1 MEYKLNLGDKSGK
14 TFKKTVSGAEAKVFF
29 GKKMGDKIEGDKVG
43 LEGYEFQIMG
53 GSDYCG
59 FPMRPDVAG
68 GTRKR
73 ILITKGIGNRDNWG
87 GRRRRRTVVGNMIS
101 DKITQINLKI
111 LKQGKAPLEAPAAK
125 EGETKEAKA
134 GPKPEAKEKKK

>member
-1 MEYKLNLGDKSGK
+1 MEYKLNLGDPKTGK
-14 TFKKTVSGAEAKVFF
+14 TFKKDVKEAEAKVFF
-29 GKKMGDKIEGDKVG
+29 GKKMGDKVEGSKIG
-43 LEGYEFQIMG
+43 LEGYEFEICG

-59 FPMRPDVAG
+59 FPMRKDVQG

-73 ILITKGIGNRDNWG
+73 VLITKGVGNQDNWG

-111 LKQGKAPLEAPAAK
+111 LKQGKASLEAPKA
-125 EGETKEAKA
+125 EEAPA
-134 GPKPEAKEKKK
+134 EKKT